1 MTYLSIFRIIDIFSQ
16 FQARYS
22 GISQEQFMHILNI
35 HHPCHPRMHATQT
48 LMCARLARHLSNS
61 FNSLFLQKT
70 VIFEIFRHRQQ
81 TFKSLCY
88 MLFKIWYIY
97 MDVIMNITV

>member
-48 LMCARLARHLSNS
+48 LMCALFQIRLTVYSSKKPSFLKFLDIVNRHLKVYPTCYSK
-61 FNSLFLQKT
+61 FGTFTWMSL
-70 VIFEIFRHRQQ
+70 
-81 TFKSLCY
+81 
-88 MLFKIWYIY
+88 
-97 MDVIMNITV
+97 

>member
-61 FNSLFLQKT
+61 FNSLFL
-70 VIFEIFRHRQQ
+70 
-81 TFKSLCY
+81 
-88 MLFKIWYIY
+88 
-97 MDVIMNITV
+97 